1 MESGIESHTHPRDQS
16 ITARCA
22 IVIVSDTR
30 NRHNDHTGKRI
41 QEILEQTGHQIVDYQ
56 IIRND
61 SIMIQN
67 KIMNLLHDQRV
78 QVVIT
83 SGGTGAGKRDVTV
96 DTLKNLFEKEFTGFG
111 EAFRRLSWV
120 EIGAF
125 AAFSRATAGIIDGRA
140 IFCLPGSPAAVTL
153 ALDQIVL
160 PSLGHLLWEATR

>member
-1 MESGIESHTHPRDQS
+1 MESSIESHTHPRDQS
-16 ITARCA
+16 VTAGCA
-22 IVIVSDTR
+22 IVIVSDSR
-30 NRHNDHTGKRI
+30 NTNNDRSGKRI
-41 QEILEQTGHQIVDYQ
+41 QEILKQAGHQIVNFE

-61 SIMIQN
+61 QIMIQN
-67 KIMNLLHDQRV
+67 KIMDLLHDQRV
-78 QVVIT
+78 HVVIM

-120 EIGAF
+120 EIGAL
-125 AAFSRATAGIIDGRA
+125 AAFSRATAGIIDGRV

-160 PSLGHLLWEATR
+160 PSLGHVLWEATR

>member
-1 MESGIESHTHPRDQS
+1 MESSIEPHTHPRDQS
-16 ITARCA
+16 ATAGCA
-22 IVIVSDTR
+22 IVIVSDSR
-30 NRHNDHTGKRI
+30 NTNNDRSGKRI
-41 QEILEQTGHQIVDYQ
+41 QEILEHAGHQIVDFQ

-61 SIMIQN
+61 HNLIQN

-96 DTLKNLFEKEFTGFG
+96 STLKNLFEKEFTGFG
-111 EAFRRLSWV
+111 EAFRRLSWA
-120 EIGAF
+120 EIGAL
-125 AAFSRATAGIIDGRA
+125 AAFSRATAGLIAGRL

-153 ALDQIVL
+153 ALNEIVL